1 MTARAR
7 QVARSRTAVRATVAV
22 TVALLLTGCAPPA
35 PSLDP
40 PTNGAEPTLSPPDT
54 NVPEGPAIAGSSDVL
69 VRISVGDTILS
80 ATVWDN
86 SATRS
91 LLDQL
96 PLTLE
101 FSDYGGR
108 EMIAEP
114 PQPLSMD
121 GMPEADAPLAGELSY
136 YAPSGSISL
145 AYEDLGR
152 WDGAARLGRI
162 DGDLPVIRN
171 QTEPVTVTL
180 SRAP

>member
-1 MTARAR
+1 MTVR
-7 QVARSRTAVRATVAV
+7 QEVRSRTAVEATIAITVAV
-22 TVALLLTGCAPPA
+22 LLTGCTPPA

-40 PTNGAEPTLSPPDT
+40 PTNGSEPAVSPPNT
-54 NVPEGPAIAGSSDVL
+54 SVPEDPATAGSSDVL
-69 VRISVGDTILS
+69 VNIIVGDTILS

-96 PLTLE
+96 PLTLQ
-101 FSDYGGR
+101 FSDYRGR
-108 EMIAEP
+108 EMIAAPSE
-114 PQPLSMD
+114 PLSMD

-152 WDGAARLGRI
+152 WDGAARLGRV
-162 DGDLPVIRN
+162 DGDLSVIRD

-180 SRAP
+180 DRAP